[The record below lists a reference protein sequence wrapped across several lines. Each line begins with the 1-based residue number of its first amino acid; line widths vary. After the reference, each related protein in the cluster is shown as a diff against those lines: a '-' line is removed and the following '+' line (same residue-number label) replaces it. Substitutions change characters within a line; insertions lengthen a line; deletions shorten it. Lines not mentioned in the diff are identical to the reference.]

1 MFDFSDYPVD
11 STFFYPVNK
20 IVIGKIKGEFKGKII
35 SEFVGWK
42 SKMYS
47 LVAVDGEE
55 VKKANEVNRS
65 CVKNIKY
72 KTFVDALFNK
82 KVMRHNIERI

>member
-1 MFDFSDYPVD
+1 MFDFSDYPLD
-11 STFFYPVNK
+11 STFFDPVNK
-20 IVIGKIKGEFKGKII
+20 IVIGKMKGEFKGKII

-55 VKKANEVNRS
+55 VKKAKEVNKS
-65 CVKNIKY
+65 VVKNIRC
-72 KTFVDALFNK
+72 KTFVDALFNT

>member
-1 MFDFSDYPVD
+1 
-11 STFFYPVNK
+11 
-20 IVIGKIKGEFKGKII
+20 
-35 SEFVGWK
+35 
-42 SKMYS
+42 MYS

-65 CVKNIKY
+65 GVKNIKY
-72 KTFVDALFNK
+72 KTFVDALFNT